1 MIEGGVTRMNIII
14 PILWFVGYIITHVAI
29 GIITKNQEKSL
40 ADDPENE
47 KKVNTVKQWKLVF
60 KWYPFAYLWL
70 ILIAFLGQ

>member
-40 ADDPENE
+40 ADDPENME
-47 KKVNTVKQWKLVF
+47 VINRVKQLKFGF
-60 KWYPFAYLWL
+60 KWYPFFYL
-70 ILIAFLGQ
+70 IVIIIVFMGG